1 MMPVMLFW
9 AIPASIIVGGVGYYL
24 ITIADVMDAAL
35 SLAIPTKMPPERRR
49 NFKVIQGGRT

>member
-1 MMPVMLFW
+1 MPVILFW